1 MIQSNMDDLG
11 HAGPRQLRR
20 LVEAM
25 MGLGADL
32 DLPVVLH
39 RIIEAA
45 VELVGASYG
54 ALGVLDPSGTHL
66 SEFLTVGIDEDQKR
80 AIGDLPKGH
89 GILGLLIVHPE
100 PIRLPDLSEHPD
112 SFGFPPNHPPMQSF
126 LGVPLF
132 VRGKVFG
139 NLYLTDKRGGE
150 VFTDVD
156 EELVVGLASAAAVA
170 IDNARLHAREREL
183 DLLEDR
189 ERIARDLHDTVIQ
202 RLFATGLSLQASI
215 RLSDDPRLTT
225 RIQTAIDD
233 LDTTVREVRAAI
245 FELHNPQYPQGPSVR
260 RSLLAIGS
268 ELVDVLGSEPT
279 FRFNGPVDTTI
290 DGELAATVVAVVREG
305 LSNVARHASPSRAE
319 VTIDVEGGTL
329 SLTIDDEGPGPGPPR
344 PGGRGL
350 SNIRARAAALGGTTE
365 LEPRPGGGAR
375 LAWQV
380 PLDS

>member
-1 MIQSNMDDLG
+1 
-11 HAGPRQLRR
+11 
-20 LVEAM
+20 M
-25 MGLGADL
+25 MGLGAEL

-45 VELVGASYG
+45 VELVDATYG

-66 SEFLTVGIDEDQKR
+66 SQFLTVGIDEDKHR
-80 AIGDLPKGH
+80 AIGELPKGH
-89 GILGLLIVHPE
+89 GILGLLIVRPE

-112 SFGFPPNHPPMQSF
+112 SFGFPPNHPPMTSF

-132 VRGKVFG
+132 VRGEVFG

-156 EELVVGLASAAAVA
+156 EELAVGLASAAAVA

-245 FELHNPQYPQGPSVR
+245 FELHNPQYPAGPSVR
-260 RSLLAIGS
+260 RNLLAIGS

-279 FRFNGPVDTTI
+279 FRFVGPVDTTI

-305 LSNVARHASPSRAE
+305 LSNVARHAAPSRAE
-319 VTIDVEGGTL
+319 VTLDVEGGTL
-329 SLTIDDEGPGPGPPR
+329 SLTIDDEGPGPGPAR
-344 PGGRGL
+344 AGGRGL
-350 SNIRARAAALGGTTE
+350 SNIRARAEALGGTTD
-365 LEPRPGGGAR
+365 LEARPGGGAR

-380 PLDS
+380 PLPG

>member
-1 MIQSNMDDLG
+1 MDDLA

-45 VELVGASYG
+45 VELVDATYG
-54 ALGVLDPSGTHL
+54 ALGVLDPTGTHL
-66 SEFLTVGIDEDQKR
+66 SQFLTVGIDEELHA
-80 AIGDLPKGH
+80 AIGELPKGH
-89 GILGLLIVHPE
+89 GILGLLIVRPQ

-112 SFGFPPNHPPMQSF
+112 SFGFPENHPPMTSF

-156 EELVVGLASAAAVA
+156 EELAVGLASAAAVA

-215 RLSDDPRLTT
+215 RLADDPRLTT

-245 FELHNPQYPQGPSVR
+245 FELHNPQYQQGPSVR
-260 RSLLAIGS
+260 RNLLAIGS
-268 ELVDVLGSEPT
+268 ELIDVLGSEPA
-279 FRFNGPVDTTI
+279 FRFVGPVDTTI
-290 DGELAATVVAVVREG
+290 DGDLGATVMAVVREG
-305 LSNVARHASPSRAE
+305 LSNVARHAAPSRAE
-319 VTIDVEGGTL
+319 VTLDVEGGRL
-329 SLTIDDEGPGPGPPR
+329 LLTIDDDGPGPGPPR
-344 PGGRGL
+344 PGGLGL
-350 SNIRARAAALGGTTE
+350 SNILARAEALGGTSG
-365 LEPRPGGGAR
+365 LEARAGGGTR

-380 PLDS
+380 PLPG